1 MSHLEAEIYDIAIRA
16 THLKELAPRHRTT
29 CAPAVVTGHLVYC
42 AKFGPVSIG
51 CTGPLPKR
59 IVVGRLLRDKVEE
72 KLVFENIQGNAVTG
86 NELDYQELG
95 LREWCS

>member
-1 MSHLEAEIYDIAIRA
+1 MSHLEAEISDIAICA

-29 CAPAVVTGHLVYC
+29 CAPAVVTGHLS
-42 AKFGPVSIG
+42 SIAQNLDRY
-51 CTGPLPKR
+51 PS
-59 IVVGRLLRDKVEE
+59 VVLDRCQNASWSLLRDKVEE
-72 KLVFENIQGNAVTG
+72 ELVFENIQGNAVTG